1 MKKLKALIVFLL
13 LVVVALGVF
22 VFLLATGK
30 VGFVQTE
37 CNCKET
43 VVTKVEDIKLD
54 VNKLEEIN
62 KGDFNIIKQYSSEY
76 DSINLLTNGK
86 VMFDFD
92 RSISNVSN
100 AIDMLLIN
108 ENLYI
113 LTSDGDVYKYFTGIT
128 NNASLD
134 ATKVEELKDIKKIV
148 KYATRGQESG
158 GCDYIV
164 AIDKD
169 NNYKTVEDFC
179 I

>member
-13 LVVVALGVF
+13 LVIVALGVF
-22 VFLLATGK
+22 AFLLATGK
-30 VGFVQTE
+30 VSFVQTE

-43 VVTKVEDIKLD
+43 VETKVEDIKLD

-62 KGDFNIIKQYSSEY
+62 KGDFNVIKQYSSEY

-86 VMFDFD
+86 VMFGFD

-134 ATKVEELKDIKKIV
+134 ATKVEELKDIKMIV
-148 KYATRGQESG
+148 KYGTRGLESG

-169 NNYKTVEDFC
+169 NNYKTIEDFC
-179 I
+179 V